1 MDARERLRFT
11 EAEYLALTAAGGRKF
26 EYIDGEII
34 PFGRGR
40 GAGEGCSPAHNLIA
54 VNVAAGLHARLRG
67 RAGRVFGS
75 DQRICVDEGGA
86 YVYPDVAVVC
96 PPFATREGS
105 PTTFIAPRVVVEVLS
120 PGTEGHDR
128 NRKWPLYQSIAA
140 LTDVLLV
147 EQARRR
153 VQHHRRVGADEWL
166 VRFVTAG
173 EVMFESLELTL
184 PIDEIY
190 SGVDELPG

>member
-1 MDARERLRFT
+1 MPAVCD
-11 EAEYLALTAAGGRKF
+11 
-26 EYIDGEII
+26 
-34 PFGRGR
+34 PRGLP
-40 GAGEGCSPAHNLIA
+40 G
-54 VNVAAGLHARLRG
+54 
-67 RAGRVFGS
+67 
-75 DQRICVDEGGA
+75 
-86 YVYPDVAVVC
+86 
-96 PPFATREGS
+96 
-105 PTTFIAPRVVVEVLS
+105 TFIAPRLVVEVLS

-147 EQARRR
+147 EQATRR
-153 VQHHRRVGADEWL
+153 VQHHRRVGPNEWL

-173 EVMFESLELTL
+173 EVALESLELSL